1 MNIPK
6 VSIICIT
13 YNHVNFIR
21 DCLDGFIMQKTD
33 FPFEVLIH
41 DDASNDGTTD
51 IVREYAEKY
60 PEVFVPFYEE
70 ENQFGKTDFCR
81 DILFPKIRGEFVAV
95 CEGDDFWTDELKLQ
109 KQVNIFEK

>member
-60 PEVFVPFYEE
+60 SFGGIEE
-70 ENQFGKTDFCR
+70 
-81 DILFPKIRGEFVAV
+81 AV
-95 CEGDDFWTDELKLQ
+95 QPGYLLRTDEK
-109 KQVNIFEK
+109 